1 MIDYETK
8 SKLEFILK
16 FDKHTLNTNIFL
28 DINEYY
34 EKHKEFTYSQKD
46 KIEKIIYDIKQL
58 LSIRPSEMTHP
69 SSVCVSEIFMPENSP
84 IILLSTTSSYS
95 RPSS

>member
-16 FDKHTLNTNIFL
+16 FDKHMLNNRTFL

-46 KIEKIIYDIKQL
+46 KIENIYNRLKMYVYKKNHL
-58 LSIRPSEMTHP
+58 
-69 SSVCVSEIFMPENSP
+69 
-84 IILLSTTSSYS
+84 
-95 RPSS
+95 